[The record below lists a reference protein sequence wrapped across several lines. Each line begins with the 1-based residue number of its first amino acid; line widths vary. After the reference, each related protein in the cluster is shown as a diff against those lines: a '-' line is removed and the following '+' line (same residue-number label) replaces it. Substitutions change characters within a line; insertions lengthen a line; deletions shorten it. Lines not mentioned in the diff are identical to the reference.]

1 LLNGQEGARRRCRA
15 SPSWHRQYLCSTAC
29 SFIHCWQSLSR
40 REGAKHARNPTPNP
54 KQSRTIQRLRSAPCP
69 QALRSARD
77 AWRPRGLLSEET
89 AHTPRKAH
97 KQGAERSH
105 MHGGMHGDSLFAA
118 AGSAPERSS
127 LLAHRRSP
135 KLISEI
141 KKKKPKPTTNKTP
154 NPELGPS

>member
-1 LLNGQEGARRRCRA
+1 MIKKGVRG
-15 SPSWHRQYLCSTAC
+15 SPTEHRERVLPGEAL
-29 SFIHCWQSLSR
+29 FLGGKW
-40 REGAKHARNPTPNP
+40 ENPTRAIPPRTPPQPNRP
-54 KQSRTIQRLRSAPCP
+54 KPSRTIKRLSSAPCP

-118 AGSAPERSS
+118 AGSAPERPS